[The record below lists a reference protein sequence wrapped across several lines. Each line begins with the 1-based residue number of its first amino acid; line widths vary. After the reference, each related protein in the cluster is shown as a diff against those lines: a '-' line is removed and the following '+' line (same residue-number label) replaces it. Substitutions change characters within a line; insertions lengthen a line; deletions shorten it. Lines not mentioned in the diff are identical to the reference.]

1 MANFKGFTLIE
12 LMISI
17 SVLLVLISIAGPA
30 YSSLINNNRFDG
42 VSQEVSMGY
51 RIART
56 EAVKTMQTMTLR
68 PLVANNWNQG
78 FEVID
83 ASNNRIWR
91 SASIAQ
97 GITLSGPAQ
106 IAIAA
111 NGALSASANQQ
122 ISIQST
128 PLSQTRDLCVLIGGH
143 GYIKQGSC
151 S

>member
-1 MANFKGFTLIE
+1 MANARGFTLIE
-12 LMISI
+12 LMVSI
-17 SVLLVLISIAGPA
+17 SVLLVLISVAGPA
-30 YSSLINNNRFDG
+30 YSSFINNNRFDG

-56 EAVKTMQTMTLR
+56 EAVKTMQTMTLQ
-68 PLVANNWNQG
+68 PLVTNDWSQG
-78 FEVID
+78 FEVVD

-106 IAIAA
+106 IAVAA
-111 NGALSASANQQ
+111 NGALSASSSQH

-128 PLSQTRDLCVLIGGH
+128 TLSQERNLCVLMGGH

-151 S
+151 P

>member
-1 MANFKGFTLIE
+1 MANARGFTLIE

-68 PLVANNWNQG
+68 PLVTDDWSQG
-78 FEVID
+78 FEVVD

-106 IAIAA
+106 IAVAA

-128 PLSQTRDLCVLIGGH
+128 PLSQTRKLCVLVGGH
-143 GYIKQGSC
+143 GYIKQGDC